1 MPPVLLRAAR
11 LLTPVE
17 EICDGA
23 LLIEGGK
30 IAAVGPREAMNLPP
44 GATETNL
51 GERIVI
57 PGFVDVH
64 IHGAGGYDVME
75 ATPDALAAITRS
87 ISRRGTTTILATTV
101 TASVEDTQKSL
112 SRLASYI
119 ASSANHT
126 PGRAEIAGIHME
138 GPFISTARRGVHPAE
153 HIIPPSLLRF
163 CEMAEAAG
171 GHAKILTLAPERP
184 GALEVIEG
192 ALQLGVVVSMGHTDA
207 TFDEA
212 HAAIEHGVR
221 HATHVFNAM
230 RPLQQRDSGVLGAVL
245 TDQRVTAELIA
256 DGIHV
261 DAGAMGI
268 LLAAKGAAEIILV
281 SDGTSATGMPDG
293 NYRLGT
299 LSVNVSSGVCRD
311 AEGRLAGSTLT
322 LDRAARRMVSIGVP
336 LVEAV
341 RMATSQPAARIGLVT
356 KGVLA
361 VGADADFV
369 VLTPELEIERVA
381 SRGEWVD

>member
-1 MPPVLLRAAR
+1 MRR
-11 LLTPVE
+11 L
-17 EICDGA
+17 A
-23 LLIEGGK
+23 
-30 IAAVGPREAMNLPP
+30 PREAMNLPA
-44 GATETNL
+44 GAAETNF
-51 GERIVI
+51 GDRIVI

-126 PGRAEIAGIHME
+126 PGRAEIAGHSLE

-192 ALQLGVVVSMGHTDA
+192 AL
-207 TFDEA
+207 
-212 HAAIEHGVR
+212 R
-221 HATHVFNAM
+221 N
-230 RPLQQRDSGVLGAVL
+230 
-245 TDQRVTAELIA
+245 
-256 DGIHV
+256 
-261 DAGAMGI
+261 
-268 LLAAKGAAEIILV
+268 
-281 SDGTSATGMPDG
+281 SA
-293 NYRLGT
+293 
-299 LSVNVSSGVCRD
+299 
-311 AEGRLAGSTLT
+311 
-322 LDRAARRMVSIGVP
+322 
-336 LVEAV
+336 
-341 RMATSQPAARIGLVT
+341 
-356 KGVLA
+356 
-361 VGADADFV
+361 
-369 VLTPELEIERVA
+369 
-381 SRGEWVD
+381 